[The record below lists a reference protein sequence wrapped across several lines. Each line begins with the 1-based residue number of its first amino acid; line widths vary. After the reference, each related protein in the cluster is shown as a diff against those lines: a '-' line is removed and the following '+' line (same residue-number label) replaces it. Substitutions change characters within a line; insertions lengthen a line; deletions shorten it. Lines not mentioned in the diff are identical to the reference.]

1 MGDTVVL
8 KATVLPSEAD
18 DKSVKWV
25 SSDAKVAT
33 VINGSVK
40 AIAAGTAKIT
50 VTTNDAGKVAE
61 CTITVNEPEPDPE
74 SGPETP

>member
-8 KATVLPSEAD
+8 KATVLPPEAD
-18 DKSVKWV
+18 DKSVKWA

-40 AIAAGTAKIT
+40 AIKAGTTKIT

-61 CTITVNEPEPDPE
+61 CTITVNEPEPEPE
-74 SGPETP
+74 PETP